1 MVLVNFEVTLNSLQS
16 QLLSMIIGAEKKDL
30 EEKYTEACRDAYE
43 HTRSLREVE
52 NAILELLRQEASVL
66 LDDDLLVKTLAESRE
81 VEQIIAS
88 KLRVIEQTS
97 LAMQKSREVY
107 SHAAQRASHMFFAVR
122 SMQQVDHMFRYSLNE
137 FMQTFTKALEKSLM
151 TYGKHSITRLIQT
164 GKLAGKRVS
173 SSQEN

>member
-1 MVLVNFEVTLNSLQS
+1 
-16 QLLSMIIGAEKKDL
+16 MIIGAEKKDL

-107 SHAAQRASHMFFAVR
+107 SHAAQRVSHMFFAV
-122 SMQQVDHMFRYSLNE
+122 H
-137 FMQTFTKALEKSLM
+137 
-151 TYGKHSITRLIQT
+151 
-164 GKLAGKRVS
+164 
-173 SSQEN
+173 